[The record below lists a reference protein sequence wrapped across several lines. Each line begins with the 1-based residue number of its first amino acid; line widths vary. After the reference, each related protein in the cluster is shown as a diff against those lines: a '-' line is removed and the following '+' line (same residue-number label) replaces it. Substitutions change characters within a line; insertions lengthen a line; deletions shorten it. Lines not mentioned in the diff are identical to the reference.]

1 MKDVNQ
7 PTKKSLW
14 LVLDKQLY
22 IFLICLL
29 IATIFW
35 LLLALSNEYNTALSF
50 PVNYVNMPGKKVIM
64 NELPSKINVNLK
76 TTGFKIL
83 SFGLQKEQKTLEID
97 IAEKF
102 TNTKINTDF
111 FALPT
116 SFFLQDFSRELGK
129 DVAIVRFDP
138 DSIVFNFVVPL

>member
-7 PTKKSLW
+7 PTKKTLW
-14 LVLDKQLY
+14 LILDKHLY
-22 IFLICLL
+22 IFLICFL

-83 SFGLQKEQKTLEID
+83 SFGLKKEQKTLEID
-97 IAEKF
+97 VAEKF

-111 FALPT
+111 L
-116 SFFLQDFSRELGK
+116 
-129 DVAIVRFDP
+129 
-138 DSIVFNFVVPL
+138 